1 VNGTRRHWAALPVV
15 AGGLTWTAWAVVAAT
30 AGTVA
35 DGVALS
41 LVIASGLLLA
51 VGLAGLVVAFDWAY
65 QFPGGEG
72 AALAAVGSL
81 SFAVGQ
87 ALRLFRGD
95 GGLATWLLAPG
106 VLALVAGSL
115 LLAAGLVRARRLRR
129 GSASVCSSEQSS
141 SWGSAG
147 SRRWRCRS
155 GWPGSLSEPP
165 LAPPRPPSRP
175 SRTECR
181 RPVGSCPPNA
191 VGR

>member
-1 VNGTRRHWAALPVV
+1 MNGTRRHWAALPVV

-115 LLAAGLVRARRLRR
+115 LLAAGLVRARRLPPWIGVSLFVGTVLFLGFNRVPALALPVGLAWVAV
-129 GSASVCSSEQSS
+129 GSHL
-141 SWGSAG
+141 
-147 SRRWRCRS
+147 WRH
-155 GWPGSLSEPP
+155 PD
-165 LAPPRPPSRP
+165 
-175 SRTECR
+175 
-181 RPVGSCPPNA
+181 RPVDHLEPSA
-191 VGR
+191 VGQ